1 MLRVSLMN
9 LEYCMLWDNQH
20 TNSTVCL
27 HLTTWVYVLIL
38 QMRAPFVGDVS
49 RHVTEKN
56 YEIDGKLIF
65 IRALN
70 LYL

>member
-20 TNSTVCL
+20 TNSMSALNNLGVCITV
-27 HLTTWVYVLIL
+27 IL

-49 RHVTEKN
+49 RHVTE
-56 YEIDGKLIF
+56 
-65 IRALN
+65 
-70 LYL
+70 